1 VSKVTARI
9 GGDRDAVVD
18 GMPPAGPPVEVE
30 RIDLAGTNCTAAILW
45 LNRPEAMNAI
55 SAEMIAAFD
64 AAIDDVEGDQR
75 VCTVLITGRGSAF
88 SAGGDMKAYLELQ
101 KDAARWTAFMD
112 SIGAAFG
119 RLHYLSKPVVALLN
133 GYTIAGGIELLVA
146 CDFAYA
152 ARSAKIG
159 DGHLRYGQMGG
170 AGVLAHLP
178 RLIGPA
184 RARELLFTSNLLSAE
199 EALDWGLVN
208 RVVEDDE
215 LIAAG
220 LAFAAGI
227 AEKSPAAVASLKYA
241 VNAGF
246 ADGTGLHSALRLERE
261 RAALYLLSLPDSME
275 GITAFA
281 EKRKPRFPG
290 R

>member
-1 VSKVTARI
+1 MAEVETRI
-9 GGDRDAVVD
+9 EGERDAITEAS
-18 GMPPAGPPVEVE
+18 PRTLPVELE
-30 RIDLAGTNCTAAILW
+30 RVALDGTNCTAAILW

-55 SAEMIAAFD
+55 SSEMIAAFNLAVD
-64 AAIDDVEGDQR
+64 EAEADPAVCAI
-75 VCTVLITGRGSAF
+75 LITGRGEAF

-101 KDAARWTAFMD
+101 KDPVAWTSFMD

-133 GYTIAGGIELLVA
+133 GYTIAGGFELLMG

-152 ARSAKIG
+152 AQSAKIG
-159 DGHLRYGQMGG
+159 DGHLRFGQMGG

-178 RLIGPA
+178 RLIGPF
-184 RARELLFTSNLLSAE
+184 RARELLFTSRLLSAE
-199 EALDWGLVN
+199 EALEWGLVT
-208 RVVEDDE
+208 RVVANDQ
-215 LIAAG
+215 LLAAG
-220 LAFAAGI
+220 LEFAAGI

-246 ADGTGLHSALRLERE
+246 ADGTGLHAALRLERE
-261 RAALYLLSLPDSME
+261 RAALYLLSRPDSME